1 MHRLNLDPP
10 TALRKRFPDQT
21 RIVTVANDEL
31 VTILDVSILK
41 WDLADCTFED
51 IGVPA
56 LALLLEALLGG
67 LLMRLELHSVELVGE
82 MLRYLVLKLHQLK
95 RISDTIHVC
104 LLHL

>member
-1 MHRLNLDPP
+1 MYRLNLDPP
-10 TALRKRFPDQT
+10 TALRKCFPDQT